1 YCCAVDRALHNPS
14 TPLSLVSAAMVGG
27 NSGTPH
33 IEYTIRYGNTTL
45 TRRYS
50 EFAALR
56 EALVR
61 LHPACIVPPVPE
73 KHTLVEMAEVR
84 ARGREDWMLVERR
97 KRQLST
103 FLRRLAR
110 HPILA
115 TEHVLHRFLEPD
127 VLWTT
132 IISEEPLASLPR
144 LSGSQRISLVPHGQ
158 GLLAPPLPAIA
169 GTPQPKH
176 PDPRFRGAEE
186 EAERFHK
193 ALRDS
198 VEAPHRRVSRKLGD
212 MAQTNAELGAIYNG
226 FSLSEGA
233 GAGLALERVGQAVD
247 ASFISGQSLTTALE
261 SGVGEVLGEYGRFWA
276 SVTESLGWRRSRH
289 VRVEMLA
296 AALERKRAV
305 LTELEGGN
313 LGVERTSRPY
323 GITRTPSSPESSTS
337 ASLSP
342 SPSPAAVTAGSSTP
356 PPSSRTKKPPV
367 PTLRPPPHSHPRRK
381 GTGIFGRLAGVF
393 QGMLDV
399 DPETTRRDHVGK
411 TRNEIILLERE
422 LEDASDQLD
431 RANAAVLQELDRY
444 HRLRARD
451 LRQWMLAYSKIHAT
465 WCHKNLK
472 MWEEAREEVERV
484 ESFP

>member
-1 YCCAVDRALHNPS
+1 MQGHHHPS
-14 TPLSLVSAAMVGG
+14 HSRSSSSSSPSPVSPS
-27 NSGTPH
+27 SGPSSAPH
-33 IEYTIRYGNTTL
+33 IEYTIRYGNTIL

-127 VLWTT
+127 VPWIT
-132 IISEEPLASLPR
+132 IISEEPLASLPK
-144 LSGSQRISLVPHGQ
+144 LSKGQRMPLVSHSQGI
-158 GLLAPPLPAIA
+158 LAPSLPAIA

-176 PDPRFRGAEE
+176 PDPRFRGEEE

-226 FSLSEGA
+226 FSLSEGN

-261 SGVGEVLGEYGRFWA
+261 IGVGEVLGEYGRFWA

-313 LGVERTSRPY
+313 FGEEEEEEEEGKEEEEARGSSESEVTHDPELSTKSHDIIRTS
-323 GITRTPSSPESSTS
+323 SSPPASPSV
-337 ASLSP
+337 SLSP
-342 SPSPAAVTAGSSTP
+342 SPII
-356 PPSSRTKKPPV
+356 PSS
-367 PTLRPPPHSHPRRK
+367 
-381 GTGIFGRLAGVF
+381 GDVF

-399 DPETTRRDHVGK
+399 DPEATRRDHVGR
-411 TRNEIILLERE
+411 TRNEMILLERE
-422 LEDASDQLD
+422 LEEASDQLD

-444 HRLRARD
+444 HRVRARD